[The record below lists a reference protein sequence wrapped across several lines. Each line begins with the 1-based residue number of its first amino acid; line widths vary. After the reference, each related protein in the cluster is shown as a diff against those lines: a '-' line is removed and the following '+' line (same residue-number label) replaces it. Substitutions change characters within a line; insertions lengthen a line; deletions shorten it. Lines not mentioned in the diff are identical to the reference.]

1 MFTVGLT
8 GGIGAGKSAVA
19 DLLVEHGAVLI
30 DADRIAREV
39 VEPGAPAYQPLID
52 RFGPAIVDAEARI
65 DRPALAAVVFSD
77 AGALADLNAIT
88 HPAIGAEMARRQDAA
103 AGADAMVV
111 LDIPLLKAEHRET
124 MSLDA
129 VVVVD
134 TPVDMALARLVEIRG
149 MTREDAEARMAAQVS
164 REERLSG
171 ADFVVDN
178 SQDLVHLGNEVERV
192 WQGLFTLR
200 QKGTSPAP

>member
-19 DLLVEHGAVLI
+19 DLLEAHGAVLI

-77 AGALADLNAIT
+77 AEALADLNAIT
-88 HPAIGAEMARRQDAA
+88 HPAIGAEMARRKDAA
-103 AGADAMVV
+103 AGTDAVVV

-134 TPVDMALARLVEIRG
+134 APVETALERLVEIRG
-149 MTREDAEARMAAQVS
+149 MTREDAQSRMAAQVS

-178 SQDLVHLGNEVERV
+178 SKDLEHLGNEVERV
-192 WQGLFTLR
+192 WQGLLALR
-200 QKGTSPAP
+200 QNGTSPAP

>member
-77 AGALADLNAIT
+77 AEALADLNAIT
-88 HPAIGAEMARRQDAA
+88 HPAIGAEMARRKDAA
-103 AGADAMVV
+103 AGTDAVVV

-134 TPVDMALARLVEIRG
+134 APVETALERLVEIRG
-149 MTREDAEARMAAQVS
+149 MTREDAQSRMAAQVS

-178 SQDLVHLGNEVERV
+178 SKDLEHLGNEVERV
-192 WQGLFTLR
+192 WQGLLALR
-200 QKGTSPAP
+200 QNGTSPAP